1 MLFSEIMRLA
11 FKSVRSNALRS
22 SLTLMIIA
30 IGIMALVG
38 ILTALDCTLYTI
50 TSNFNNMGANT
61 LSIERKVENARGR
74 RKGFNKMLGNP
85 ISYVEAIEFKERFNI
100 PAKVTLSINAAS
112 GTTAQFGD
120 SKTNPTITV
129 LGIDENYLAVDGY
142 ELAHGRNFSDIEI
155 QAGAAK
161 VILGADLANILFD
174 KKPEKAIGADILL
187 SHIRYKVVGV
197 LQSKGSGGGNQG
209 ADRLAV
215 VPLEKAREVYD
226 TKGQD
231 YQIRVAIVNSMDLE
245 PAASAATGLFRI
257 IRKTPAGR
265 EEDFEVRKSD
275 GLLDFLT
282 ENTAALRMATVA
294 IGLITLL
301 GAAIGL
307 MNIMLVTVTE
317 RTREIGITKALGATR
332 QNILW
337 QFLIEAILICQ
348 LGGVVGI
355 ILGVLMGNV
364 VSLILKGP
372 FIVPWL
378 WMFLGL
384 VTCLAVGLFSG
395 LYPAMKA
402 SKLDPIESL
411 RYE

>member
-74 RKGFNKMLGNP
+74 RRGFAQMLGNP
-85 ISYVEAIEFKERFNI
+85 ISYNEALDFKERFNV
-100 PAKVTLSINAAS
+100 PAQVTLSINAAS
-112 GTTAQFGD
+112 GATAQFGD
-120 SKTNPTITV
+120 TKTNPTLNV

-142 ELAHGRNFSDIEI
+142 ELAHGRNFSDIET
-155 QAGAAK
+155 QSGAAK
-161 VILGADLANILFD
+161 VILGAELANILFD

-209 ADRLAV
+209 ADRVAA
-215 VPLEKAREVYD
+215 VPLEKAREIYD

-231 YQIRVAIVNSMDLE
+231 FQIRVAILNSMDLE
-245 PAASAATGLFRI
+245 TAAAAATGLFRI

-317 RTREIGITKALGATR
+317 RTREIGISKALGATR

-348 LGGVVGI
+348 LGGIIGI

>member
-1 MLFSEIMRLA
+1 
-11 FKSVRSNALRS
+11 
-22 SLTLMIIA
+22 
-30 IGIMALVG
+30 
-38 ILTALDCTLYTI
+38 
-50 TSNFNNMGANT
+50 
-61 LSIERKVENARGR
+61 
-74 RKGFNKMLGNP
+74 
-85 ISYVEAIEFKERFNI
+85 
-100 PAKVTLSINAAS
+100 
-112 GTTAQFGD
+112 
-120 SKTNPTITV
+120 
-129 LGIDENYLAVDGY
+129 
-142 ELAHGRNFSDIEI
+142 
-155 QAGAAK
+155 
-161 VILGADLANILFD
+161 
-174 KKPEKAIGADILL
+174 
-187 SHIRYKVVGV
+187 
-197 LQSKGSGGGNQG
+197 
-209 ADRLAV
+209 
-215 VPLEKAREVYD
+215 
-226 TKGQD
+226 
-231 YQIRVAIVNSMDLE
+231 
-245 PAASAATGLFRI
+245 
-257 IRKTPAGR
+257 
-265 EEDFEVRKSD
+265 
-275 GLLDFLT
+275 LT

-317 RTREIGITKALGATR
+317 RTREIGISKALGATR
-332 QNILW
+332 KNILW

-355 ILGVLMGNV
+355 ILGVLMGNM

>member
-1 MLFSEIMRLA
+1 MLFSEITRLA
-11 FKSVRSNALRS
+11 FQSVRSNALRS
-22 SLTLMIIA
+22 SLTLLIIA

-61 LSIERKVENARGR
+61 LSIERKFDSPRGK
-74 RKGFNKMLGNP
+74 RKGFAKPIGNA
-85 ISYVEAIEFKERFNI
+85 ISYNEAIEFKERFDM
-100 PAKVTLSINAAS
+100 PAQVTLSINAAT

-120 SKTNPTITV
+120 TKTNPTIQV
-129 LGIDENYLAVDGY
+129 LGIDENYLSVSGY
-142 ELAHGRNFSDIEI
+142 EIAHGRNFSDIEV
-155 QAGAAK
+155 QSGAAK
-161 VILGADLANILFD
+161 AILGAELANILFD

-197 LQSKGSGGGNQG
+197 LESKGSGGGSQG
-209 ADRLAV
+209 ADRMAV
-215 VPLEKAREVYD
+215 LPLEKAREIYD
-226 TKGQD
+226 TKGND
-231 YQIRVAIVNSMDLE
+231 YQIQVAVVNSIDLT
-245 PAASAATGLFRI
+245 PAAAAATGLFRI
-257 IRKTPAGR
+257 IRKTPIGR
-265 EEDFEVRKSD
+265 DEDFEVRKSD

-317 RTREIGITKALGATR
+317 RTREIGISKALGATS

-348 LGGVVGI
+348 LGGIVGI
-355 ILGVLMGNV
+355 ILGVLMGNL

-372 FIVPWL
+372 FIMPWL

-384 VTCLAVGLFSG
+384 VTCFAVGLFSG

-402 SKLDPIESL
+402 AKLDPIESL